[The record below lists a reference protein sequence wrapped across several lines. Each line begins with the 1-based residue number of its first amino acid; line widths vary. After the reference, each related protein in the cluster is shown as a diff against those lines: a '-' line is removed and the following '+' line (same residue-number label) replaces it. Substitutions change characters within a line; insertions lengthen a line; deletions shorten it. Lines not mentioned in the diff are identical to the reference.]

1 MLEKEWNTP
10 SVCTCVCVCVTS
22 RLLEHTFWIKKLWTL
37 VLEKTLESP
46 LGSKEIKL
54 VNPKGYQPWIFFGKT
69 DAETEAPI
77 LWPPDAK
84 NWLIGKD
91 PDAGKNWR
99 WEEKGTTEDEI
110 VWWYHRLIGHEFEQA
125 SCVGDGQ
132 GSLMCYSPWGFRE
145 SNMTEW
151 LKNNNNLIFVGETA
165 TTFTVRQRGQMQ

>member
-84 NWLIGKD
+84 NWLIEKN
-91 PDAGKNWR
+91 PDAVGKI
-99 WEEKGTTEDEI
+99 EI
-110 VWWYHRLIGHEFEQA
+110 R
-125 SCVGDGQ
+125 
-132 GSLMCYSPWGFRE
+132 R
-145 SNMTEW
+145 
-151 LKNNNNLIFVGETA
+151 
-165 TTFTVRQRGQMQ
+165 RRGQQRMRWLDGITDSMDVSLSKFKEIEKDKEDWHAAARGITKRWMQLSNWTTNLW